1 MTYAQA
7 IFKYN
12 QCKAQYD
19 AAVAA
24 GEEQKVITRL
34 SGRLVASL
42 EAAKRAAINESN
54 PAIGAVNTRLKAA
67 LTAHKGH
74 IQKMDIQNRQGGYSI
89 VKELSLGMR
98 DLVTSIKMRAA
109 ATTTS
114 EKKAANDAIKKSVGK
129 NIKNVVKAPIALTTK
144 ILKSSIV
151 ATVLFA
157 PISLGMGILH
167 AAWTC
172 MDENKSPYEGKTVAK
187 MSSGFTSFMSKL
199 NSKVQSI

>member
-12 QCKAQYD
+12 QIKAQYD
-19 AAVAA
+19 VAVAA

-34 SGRLVASL
+34 SGRVVASL
-42 EAAKRAAINESN
+42 EAAKRAAIRESN
-54 PAIGAVNTRLKAA
+54 PALGTINTRLKTA
-67 LTAHKGH
+67 LATHKGH
-74 IQKMDIQNRQGGYSI
+74 IQKMDIQNRSGGYSI
-89 VKELSLGMR
+89 VKELSLGVK
-98 DLVTSIKMRAA
+98 DLVNSIKMRGA
-109 ATTTS
+109 ATNTT
-114 EKKAANDAIKKSVGK
+114 EKKQANDAIKKSVGK
-129 NIKNVVKAPIALTTK
+129 NLKNVIKAPIALTTK

-172 MDENKSPYEGKTVAK
+172 MDDTKSPYEGKTVAK

>member
-12 QCKAQYD
+12 QIKAQYD

-34 SGRLVASL
+34 SGRVVASL
-42 EAAKRAAINESN
+42 EAAKRAAIRESN
-54 PAIGAVNTRLKAA
+54 PALGAINTRLKAA
-67 LTAHKGH
+67 LATHKGH
-74 IQKMDIQNRQGGYSI
+74 IQKMDIQNRSGGYSI
-89 VKELSLGMR
+89 VKELSLGVK
-98 DLVTSIKMRAA
+98 DLINSIKMRGA
-109 ATTTS
+109 ATNAT
-114 EKKAANDAIKKSVGK
+114 EKKQANDAIKKSVGK
-129 NIKNVVKAPIALTTK
+129 NLKNVIKAPIALTTK

-172 MDENKSPYEGKTVAK
+172 MDDTKSPYEGKTVAK